1 MKMGAGIQQEADTM
15 KAGSTGERIFARAR
29 DEAGTE
35 YICRMDA
42 IKDLSKVRTEDLK
55 YCIDKEAVSPRFVI

>member
-1 MKMGAGIQQEADTM
+1 M